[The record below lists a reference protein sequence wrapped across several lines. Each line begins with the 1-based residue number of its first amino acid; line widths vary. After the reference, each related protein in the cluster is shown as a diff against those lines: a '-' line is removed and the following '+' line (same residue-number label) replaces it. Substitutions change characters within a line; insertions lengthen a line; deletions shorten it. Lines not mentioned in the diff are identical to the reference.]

1 MSQERPFEGKTIVLG
16 VTGSIAA
23 FKAIEILRRLTN
35 AGADV
40 VPIMTRTA
48 GHFVGPLTLQ
58 TLSRHPVMLDEEAF
72 RSADPRMKHIWM
84 AELGDLVLVA
94 PATADIIGKYANGIA
109 DDLLSTFLLTT
120 VAPVMLAPAMEP
132 NMYTNPIVQG
142 NLARLKSIGV
152 DVIEPEH
159 GVLASGKVGQGR
171 LAEPEQIVQRVLG
184 RLTTS
189 GITQDLRG
197 RTVLVTAGPTQEPL
211 DTVRFLSNP
220 SSGKMGYGIAQ
231 AAQER
236 GAAVILVSGPTH
248 LTPPQGVEFWPI
260 RTALEMHAAV
270 FRAYDGV
277 DVVIKAAAVS
287 DYRPKHAVSYKIK
300 KTDEV
305 QVVELVRNPDILAEL
320 GQRKGKRV
328 LVGFAAETEDLLTN
342 AHTKVQAKN
351 LDMIIA
357 NDVGRHDIGFQS
369 DDNKV
374 LILHA
379 DGQLE
384 DLPQMPKHQLAHEIL
399 GRVVARLR
407 VLEELPE
414 LHPR

>member
-1 MSQERPFEGKTIVLG
+1 MSQELPLEGKTIVLG

-23 FKAIEILRRLTN
+23 FKAIDLLRRLTK

-48 GHFVGPLTLQ
+48 CHFVGPLTFQ
-58 TLSRHPVMLDEEAF
+58 TLSRHPVMLDEESF
-72 RSADPRMKHIWM
+72 RSSDPRMKHIWM

-120 VAPVMLAPAMEP
+120 IAPVILAPAMET
-132 NMYTNPIVQG
+132 NMYLNPIVQG
-142 NLARLKSIGV
+142 NLARLKSIGA
-152 DVIEPEH
+152 DIIEAEH

-171 LAEPEQIVQRVLG
+171 LAEPEQIAKRVME
-184 RLTTS
+184 RLLAPS
-189 GITQDLRG
+189 ITQDLRG

-211 DTVRFLSNP
+211 DSVRFLSNP
-220 SSGKMGYGIAQ
+220 SSGKMGYAIAQ

-236 GAAVILVSGPTH
+236 GAEVILVSGPTS
-248 LTPPQGVEFWPI
+248 LTPPRGVQFWPI
-260 RTALEMHAAV
+260 RTAMEMHAAV
-270 FRAYDGV
+270 FKAYEKV

-287 DYRPKHAVSYKIK
+287 DYRPKQAVPYKIK
-300 KTDEV
+300 KTDDA

-342 AHTKVQAKN
+342 AHKKVQAKN
-351 LDMIIA
+351 LDMIVA
-357 NDVGRHDIGFQS
+357 NDVGQPEVGFRS

-379 DGQLE
+379 DGRVE
-384 DLPQMPKHQLAHEIL
+384 DLPQMSKHQLAHEIL
-399 GRVVARLR
+399 GRVVERLR
-407 VLEELPE
+407 ALN
-414 LHPR
+414 